1 MMPQNKKKT
10 QTVLTPEPENAMAR
24 IFIKGFRPYLW
35 LLLLIAAVYGQT
47 LGFGYTNYD
56 DDQLILNN
64 QAFIK
69 DLSHAGQ
76 AFRQDA
82 LSNPKGLFY
91 YRPLLTLSFMLDAQL
106 GGAKPFIYHLTNLL
120 VHILSC
126 WAFFVLLSKLTG
138 QRSKSFY
145 ASLIFAIHPALSQAV
160 AWIPGRNDS
169 LLALFLL
176 AAMAAF
182 IRHWEGGK
190 RRWFAVSQLLFL
202 ASLLTKETA
211 VVFPLIGLAYV
222 FFLGKSGLNP
232 KRVIALNI
240 TGWALCVLLWY
251 LMREQALILSNAW
264 RGFKLFTLAEAAK
277 GLLSY
282 LGKLGLP
289 FSLSVLP
296 DIRNISWP
304 KGAAIVVLAAGSMI
318 WLGLKNK
325 RLAAFGFIWTVL
337 FLLPVIIVVPGP
349 KTFLEHRMYL
359 PFMGILMIVLSLAL
373 EKLSMLISRGL
384 LIFLLMIFSAG
395 SFVHSRSFKN
405 DMVFWQ
411 NAAVTSPDSD
421 IARNGLGKAYYQRGR
436 LVEAGRQFLLALEQ
450 DPQNPVYLYNAA
462 ALYLTRNMTDSAD
475 IFITKELLLYPQ
487 YPKANFIKAQICQ
500 AKGEL
505 PEAEKHY
512 LKEIGNNPRY
522 LKSYAGLAQ
531 LYLEQN
537 KKDQAR
543 GILNQGL
550 QYDPQNTYLRRVL
563 GELAAP

>member
-1 MMPQNKKKT
+1 
-10 QTVLTPEPENAMAR
+10 LA
-24 IFIKGFRPYLW
+24 
-35 LLLLIAAVYGQT
+35 
-47 LGFGYTNYD
+47 
-56 DDQLILNN
+56 
-64 QAFIK
+64 AFIK
-69 DLSHAGQ
+69 
-76 AFRQDA
+76 
-82 LSNPKGLFY
+82 
-91 YRPLLTLSFMLDAQL
+91 
-106 GGAKPFIYHLTNLL
+106 
-120 VHILSC
+120 
-126 WAFFVLLSKLTG
+126 
-138 QRSKSFY
+138 
-145 ASLIFAIHPALSQAV
+145 
-160 AWIPGRNDS
+160 
-169 LLALFLL
+169 
-176 AAMAAF
+176 
-182 IRHWEGGK
+182 HWEGGK
-190 RRWFAVSQLLFL
+190 LVWFAVSQLLFL
-202 ASLLTKETA
+202 ASLFTKETA

-222 FFLGKSGLNP
+222 LFLGKSGLNP

-421 IARNGLGKAYYQRGR
+421 IARNGLGKAHYQRGQ
-436 LVEAGRQFLLALEQ
+436 LAEAGQQFRLALEQ
-450 DPQNPVYLYNAA
+450 EPENPVYLYNTA
-462 ALYLTRNMTDSAD
+462 ALYLTRENIDSAD
-475 IFITKELLLYPQ
+475 ICITKELSLYPG

-500 AKGEL
+500 AKGQL
-505 PEAEKHY
+505 SDAEQHY
-512 LKEIGNNPRY
+512 HKEIVNNPRY
-522 LKSYAGLAQ
+522 LKSYIGLAH
-531 LYLEQN
+531 LYLGQN
-537 KKDQAR
+537 KNGQAR
-543 GILNQGL
+543 DVVLKAL
-550 QYDPQNTYLRRVL
+550 QQYPQDEALRQMLSVI
-563 GELAAP
+563 P